1 MSYWVGMAVV
11 LLIGYALV
19 KWSRRANEQGDEGGT
34 SSLDAG
40 VLGGMDTR
48 TLGTFTRSS
57 TTNHGEDEGD
67 RGGEA

>member
-1 MSYWVGMAVV
+1 MSYWVSMAVV

-19 KWSRRANEQGDEGGT
+19 KWSGRANEQGNEGFT

-57 TTNHGEDEGD
+57 ATDNGEDEGD